1 MRTNLSFVVQGQQKE
16 ALPSA
21 AQLSAVYHSVNALLP
36 RRGSTTSEQSM
47 AHSSP
52 AGSTHRGASQ
62 LLRLES
68 RASDPFSNTTSSRQN
83 SLTMPESALATSGQA
98 LSHSHSRVTRDSL
111 PSHQSINHSPSESGI
126 HEAHVMQSRGSSGV
140 SGGSGS
146 HSVKSSGGPPNL
158 DRSSLSVLQVRERV
172 FMRSCSWSRVCSCS
186 TPDLGCVRVTACVH
200 TCGCACADVRA
211 RVCMCGCACV
221 GVRAWV
227 CVRFTRN
234 HKPESLSRQNMH
246 LHPSSAMTSHGQSLV
261 TH

>member
-1 MRTNLSFVVQGQQKE
+1 MVQGKQEE

-21 AQLSAVYHSVNALLP
+21 AQLSAFYHSVNALLP

-68 RASDPFSNTTSSRQN
+68 CASDPFSNPTSSRQD
-83 SLTMPESALATSGQA
+83 SLTMPESAIATSGRA

-111 PSHQSINHSPSESGI
+111 PSHQSINHSPSESGT

-146 HSVKSSGGPPNL
+146 QSVKSSGGPPNL
-158 DRSSLSVLQVRERV
+158 DHSSLSMLQVRETI
-172 FMRSCSWSRVCSCS
+172 FM
-186 TPDLGCVRVTACVH
+186 
-200 TCGCACADVRA
+200 
-211 RVCMCGCACV
+211 
-221 GVRAWV
+221 
-227 CVRFTRN
+227 
-234 HKPESLSRQNMH
+234 ES
-246 LHPSSAMTSHGQSLV
+246 
-261 TH
+261 